1 MVLDLQQTI
10 VFFFGGLVGICS
22 PIVFLNSWNHAGVMF
37 KPNPDIFEFEAGKTT
52 ATGQTFSLIMKYLSF
67 GSLMHRLDAGLAKF
81 RESPSICRC
90 SYVDWKEPDKMFIGV
105 DDWELKLYLALG
117 IARGIR
123 AMHAELVWHRDLKS
137 SNVLIN
143 QYHPF
148 HVDSPSLPLL
158 TSFIQ
163 SISNL

>member
-1 MVLDLQQTI
+1 M
-10 VFFFGGLVGICS
+10 
-22 PIVFLNSWNHAGVMF
+22 NY
-37 KPNPDIFEFEAGKTT
+37 
-52 ATGQTFSLIMKYLSF
+52 MKY
-67 GSLMHRLDAGLAKF
+67 GSLMQRLDAGRAKSK
-81 RESPSICRC
+81 ESPPILRC
-90 SYVDWKEPDKMFIGV
+90 SHLDWTDPNKMFIGV

-148 HVDSPSLPLL
+148 HVDSPSLPIL